1 MTRELHIYDHASGMI
16 ALLFVSPNGTVEAF
30 DVEGLNRIGD
40 FASVAEAA
48 AFACGDVEMSRLDS
62 LTSAQSSERPGRAAA
77 HSSTKTKPR
86 RCGVLPSTPDG
97 GGSGLSERL
106 WPLVVPPSA
115 TVQRGLQFLL
125 GTRVDGV
132 CGRPELKGHGVDRQ
146 FAFFSPARSRSSRRS
161 RQGTRMRSAH
171 PRSAGAGLLS
181 LPAVCP
187 CTAGT
192 RDDPVFL
199 ERLPPSNP
207 YASNLS
213 EGQHTTAPWG
223 SSQSHAC
230 ANILE
235 QISHG

>member
-1 MTRELHIYDHASGMI
+1 
-16 ALLFVSPNGTVEAF
+16 
-30 DVEGLNRIGD
+30 
-40 FASVAEAA
+40 
-48 AFACGDVEMSRLDS
+48 MS
-62 LTSAQSSERPGRAAA
+62 QSSERPGRAAA
-77 HSSTKTKPR
+77 HYPQKQNPADAGSCQAHRTAGDR
-86 RCGVLPSTPDG
+86 

-115 TVQRGLQFLL
+115 TVQ
-125 GTRVDGV
+125 TRSSIFAPHQS
-132 CGRPELKGHGVDRQ
+132 GRCLRLPELKGHGVNRQ
-146 FAFFSPARSRSSRRS
+146 FAFSPAKSRSSRRS

-213 EGQHTTAPWG
+213 EGQHTTDPWG